1 MSSQTLSGITVLDL
15 TSYIAGPFGATLLGD
30 LGANVIK
37 VEGPGGDMMR
47 NYPSTLVG
55 ESRAYVGVN
64 RNKRGIVIDLKNS
77 RGLEVITRLIKKA
90 DVIVHNFRPGV
101 SKRLGLDYEQLIETN
116 PIIISILYKF
126 F

>member
-1 MSSQTLSGITVLDL
+1 MPSQTLSGITVLDL

-37 VEGPGGDMMR
+37 VESPSGDMMR

-64 RNKRGIVIDLKNS
+64 RNKRGIVIDLKS
-77 RGLEVITRLIKKA
+77 KDGLEVIRRLIKKS

-101 SKRLGLDYEQLIETN
+101 SRRLGLELSLIH
-116 PIIISILYKF
+116 I
-126 F
+126 